1 MHYIAILTFIAFITL
16 ATGGH
21 SAAFGQAY
29 EAVVRGDVEDAVQLF
44 GTALRRTLKD
54 ADASPASCS
63 ETGKIVLVALD
74 DYSVRS
80 GRGC

>member
-1 MHYIAILTFIAFITL
+1 MHYIAILTFIGFITL

-29 EAVVRGDVEDAVQLF
+29 EAVVRGDVENAVELF

-54 ADASPASCS
+54 ADAGPAAC
-63 ETGKIVLVALD
+63 EAGKIVLVALD